1 MQAEKQLNTFE
12 SIHPSYEFQ
21 RYYDDATTWLAE
33 ALDGNMRTTFQY
45 HFHDGELFARDGRP
59 LSPIFSNAVED
70 ARRKA
75 LSNPLLDFE
84 VRRRIIE
91 EDEYADILLM
101 ATGKGPNTMV
111 VVSDCPPEVMN
122 SKASIG
128 GYDAERK
135 QTMLRVITR
144 SEEGL
149 IDITSQSLDGSNREA
164 LEAIYDELDERALSG
179 ELLGQRIKKELTPEE
194 QNNLVDRLMAAHDN
208 KLSELLGG
216 SWYGGR
222 QTSRYKNTYDFVC
235 QQTDLTDLVV
245 RSQIE
250 AQDGRFKVTEMLYK
264 VVATMESR
272 WLGNKHFGFNGNR
285 NNLYHEMISA
295 AQEAAARGKVYRGC
309 GLEIEAS
316 EELTELGYGNKRE
329 DSEEGKCVTCP
340 FCEETVDALI
350 TKTHISCPKCKK
362 SVRKQ

>member
-1 MQAEKQLNTFE
+1 MQAETQLDASR
-12 SIHPSYEFQ
+12 SIHPNYEFQ
-21 RYYDDATTWLAE
+21 IYYDDATTWLAE
-33 ALDGNMRTTFQY
+33 ALDGNMRTSFQY
-45 HFHDGELFARDGRP
+45 RFYGGELFARDGRQ
-59 LSPIFSNAVED
+59 LGPIFSDAVED

-75 LSNPLLDFE
+75 VSNPSLDFE
-84 VRRRIIE
+84 VRRRLIE
-91 EDEYADILLM
+91 EEEYGDILLM
-101 ATGKGPNTMV
+101 AGGEGPNTMI
-111 VVSDCPPEVMN
+111 VVSDCPPEVMD
-122 SKASIG
+122 SEVSIG

-135 QTMLRVITR
+135 QTMLRIITR
-144 SEEGL
+144 SEEGA

-164 LEAIYDELDERALSG
+164 LEAIYDELDEQVLPG

-194 QNNLVDRLMAAHDN
+194 QANLVDRLMAVHDN
-208 KLSELLGG
+208 KLSERLGG

-245 RSQIE
+245 KSRIE

-264 VVATMESR
+264 VAATMESR
-272 WLGNKHFGFNGNR
+272 WLGNKHFGFSGGG
-285 NNLYHEMISA
+285 NNLYYEMISA

-316 EELTELGYGNKRE
+316 DELAELGYGNKKE
-329 DSEEGKCVTCP
+329 DNEEGKCVTCP